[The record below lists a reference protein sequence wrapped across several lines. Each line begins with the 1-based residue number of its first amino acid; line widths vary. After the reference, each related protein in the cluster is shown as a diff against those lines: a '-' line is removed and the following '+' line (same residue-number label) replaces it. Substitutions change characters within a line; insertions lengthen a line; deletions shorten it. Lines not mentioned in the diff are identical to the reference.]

1 MWRGGWG
8 GGRRGAG
15 SRRASGVEDA
25 GGAVHEAGGVG
36 KLRERSRESRVP
48 GIIIGTCRHVSAR
61 GPSGFV
67 DEKRS
72 FEGASCT
79 GEKCEYRAR
88 ELAFWLTGHRTRD
101 PGPMRK
107 QFGRVPIFG
116 ARKYPPRWMK
126 KSGAVRGKSAPLFR
140 LFCEHPLWSPRRRG
154 TPRRARLGTARA
166 HLRARTLALAQDLR
180 RRDARTPDARH
191 HDLRVRRNP
200 RASGRVDGNLGACD
214 ASKIPRPRSD
224 ATGPRRRVEPRRAE
238 PSAARRGPPPRVRA
252 RRRDA
257 LEPVRGGAARAR
269 LRRARARSVGRRRG
283 SLAAAGLDRR
293 GDPVPGPSPDA
304 PPLTPPSPPRRPRRA
319 SRAPPG
325 PPPRPASPRG
335 ASARSA
341 GAPAPGSPRDPK
353 VRQISPLA
361 RANDPR
367 RALALKRG
375 RRARSRVRARRARA
389 RPRLRL
395 TRHPPR
401 PSPRPALAGTAAFA
415 RARDVLKVRAPGR
428 VRAASSRDF
437 RTGVSARRATRPTRP
452 CPLARAP
459 KRSFAT
465 G

>member
-1 MWRGGWG
+1 
-8 GGRRGAG
+8 
-15 SRRASGVEDA
+15 
-25 GGAVHEAGGVG
+25 
-36 KLRERSRESRVP
+36 
-48 GIIIGTCRHVSAR
+48 
-61 GPSGFV
+61 
-67 DEKRS
+67 
-72 FEGASCT
+72 
-79 GEKCEYRAR
+79 
-88 ELAFWLTGHRTRD
+88 
-101 PGPMRK
+101 
-107 QFGRVPIFG
+107 
-116 ARKYPPRWMK
+116 MK

-214 ASKIPRPRSD
+214 ARQIIPRPRSD

-257 LEPVRGGAARAR
+257 LEPVRGGA
-269 LRRARARSVGRRRG
+269 RARSPPPRPRAFRRTTPGFPRRCRARPPRRTRPRTLPGRP
-283 SLAAAGLDRR
+283 AA
-293 GDPVPGPSPDA
+293 DP
-304 PPLTPPSPPRRPRRA
+304 PPSPPRRPRRA

-389 RPRLRL
+389 RPRPRL

-401 PSPRPALAGTAAFA
+401 PSRPALAGTAAFA